1 MADLSI
7 TVKLPGLEKLVD
19 YTASGIG
26 AVAGPMLVPWK
37 ARQQATV
44 RLIESRADADSLRT
58 IAKAQADARQ
68 ALIAPD
74 DSVRGTLAINRE
86 QITQRLEFQEEKRQR
101 NIVSAVTMAAAEL
114 SDKEV
119 NDHEPD
125 HDWTARFFEGVQD
138 VSSDDIRKIWA
149 RILAREVEAPGG
161 VSLRTLSILKNM
173 SRQEA
178 ILFSEAM
185 RYRINDFIL
194 EAYCL
199 ESAKNVTRYDLTFR
213 FEDMGLFYSPIGVR
227 PDRHIGLNRDG
238 TKLLLNCG
246 NVLVLEGRRNTSVDV
261 DSKVV
266 LKTPAMELAPFC
278 GASSDPTY
286 LQHFAKHLSRKG
298 CTLKVGPIVDT
309 TPDGDFRYIP
319 AHLRVIEP
327 TP

>member
-7 TVKLPGLEKLVD
+7 KLTVPGLEKLVD

-26 AVAGPMLVPWK
+26 AVAGPMLAPWQS
-37 ARQQATV
+37 RQQAKV
-44 RLIESRADADSLRT
+44 KLIESSADADSLRT
-58 IAKAQADARQ
+58 IAKAQAEARQ

-74 DSVRGTLAINRE
+74 DSVRGTLIINRD

-101 NIVSAVTMAAAEL
+101 NIVSAVAMAAAEL

-173 SRQEA
+173 SSQEA
-178 ILFSEAM
+178 IRFSEIM
-185 RYRINDFIL
+185 RYRLNDFIL
-194 EAYCL
+194 DDYCL
-199 ESAKNVTRYDLTFR
+199 KSAKSVTSHDLTFR
-213 FEDMGLFYSPIGVR
+213 FEDMGLFYSPTGVR
-227 PDRHIGLNRDG
+227 PDRHIALNSTG
-238 TKLLLNCG
+238 AKVLVNCE

-261 DSKVV
+261 ESKVI
-266 LKTPAMELAPFC
+266 LKAPAMELAPLC
-278 GASSDPTY
+278 GARSDPTY
-286 LQHFAKHLSRKG
+286 LRYFAKHLSKKG
-298 CTLKVGPIVDT
+298 CTLKVGSIVDI
-309 TPDGDFRYIP
+309 TPDGDFRYSP
-319 AHLRVIEP
+319 AQLRVIEP
-327 TP
+327 TL